1 MKNYMFFW
9 LCAIGLFAQPVLGQ
23 LVVTSVSFED
33 VAERYNTQSMEG
45 DAMKW
50 IQTFQVHLDGLRQSK
65 TGMDMLM
72 VTHDQS
78 HFGKTKLY
86 QWDPMFG
93 AWKKAEYANFKVEY
107 NGADPYYSFTIFKS
121 GVYGVF
127 SPIANRKPSIL
138 DIPEGLK
145 VEQLSLVDQDLKVVL
160 RYDYALAK
168 NQIKIPIDFP
178 TATMQINAKWLD
190 KKGKVFE
197 ANNIALALMDPLT
210 QKDLDE
216 GRWMLSFDPKT
227 LTTAS
232 LTAKK

>member
-1 MKNYMFFW
+1 
-9 LCAIGLFAQPVLGQ
+9 
-23 LVVTSVSFED
+23 
-33 VAERYNTQSMEG
+33 
-45 DAMKW
+45 
-50 IQTFQVHLDGLRQSK
+50 
-65 TGMDMLM
+65 
-72 VTHDQS
+72 
-78 HFGKTKLY
+78 
-86 QWDPMFG
+86 
-93 AWKKAEYANFKVEY
+93 VEY

-160 RYDYALAK
+160 RYDYALSK